1 MAKGQQEDIEK
12 GATLMARKGG
22 QDRGITQR
30 KDRKGWW
37 VRLYANGRQQWF
49 KCDTKSQAKA
59 LYGRLK
65 ADIREGT
72 FFPEKFA
79 PRKDITLRAWILR
92 CLEGSTNRGVENEQ
106 RYGRRWSWLLGNRML
121 ADVSREDLRQ
131 VQAKMRAKI
140 KPRPTNVP
148 KEFQPKRLWS
158 DATINRHFAFL
169 RHVLMLAV
177 KDSKLT
183 QNPVSGLKFFPEV
196 KRTRW
201 LAGDELERL
210 RGVMH
215 QSDWKLVAFAIET
228 GLRRGEQFRL
238 RWDQVDLEN
247 GVLTLPLPKGGKT
260 RHVPLSEEAKAIL
273 RSFDSFLRSAWV
285 FPGLNNVTQSMD
297 SRAFLR
303 RSFEPG
309 LRQAGITGVCWHSLR
324 HTVASR
330 RIMAGVDLVSVK
342 EILGHRDIQ
351 TTLRYA
357 HLAPGHLRDAVNRGS
372 LTGTV
377 TKTVTSQEG
386 KQGEEMQH
394 IDFVVRPEGLE
405 PPTPRSVVWCSIH

>member
-1 MAKGQQEDIEK
+1 
-12 GATLMARKGG
+12 MARKGG

-49 KCDTKSQAKA
+49 RCDTKSQAKA

-92 CLEGSTNRGVENEQ
+92 CLEGSTNRGVENER

-121 ADVSREDLRQ
+121 AAVSREELRQ
-131 VQAKMRAKI
+131 VQAKMRTKL
-140 KPRPTNVP
+140 KPHP
-148 KEFQPKRLWS
+148 KNASKDFQPKRLWS
-158 DATINRHFAFL
+158 DATINRHFSFL

-177 KDSKLT
+177 KDGKLT

-210 RGVMH
+210 RNVMEH
-215 QSDWKLVAFAIET
+215 SEWKLVAFAIET

-260 RHVPLSEEAKAIL
+260 RHVPLSEEAKTIL

-285 FPGLNNVTQSMD
+285 FPGLKDVTQPMD

-309 LRQAGITGVCWHSLR
+309 LRKAGIVGVCWHSLR
-324 HTVASR
+324 HTAASR

-394 IDFVVRPEGLE
+394 IDYVVRPEGLE